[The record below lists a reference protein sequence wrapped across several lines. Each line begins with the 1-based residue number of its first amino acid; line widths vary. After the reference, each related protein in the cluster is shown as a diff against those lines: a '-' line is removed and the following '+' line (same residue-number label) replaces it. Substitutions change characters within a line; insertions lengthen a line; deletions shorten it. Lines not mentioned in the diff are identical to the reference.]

1 MKLTAN
7 GITIA
12 YEEFGPET
20 GEPLILIR
28 GLGSQMVHWPR
39 QLYEGFAARG
49 YRTVIFDN
57 RDVGLSQRCPA
68 DGVPD
73 GAGDIA
79 AMIDAGEAPPPAY
92 GLDDMALDVTGLMD
106 ALGMERAHIFGISM
120 GGLIAQILAARH
132 PGRLLSAT
140 IVMSS
145 ARRLEPETMK
155 GLLATPETREAHQ
168 DSWVES
174 DRNWGSPGFPMSEEE
189 VREQAGRAWDRG
201 LDADGI
207 NRQVLAILS
216 CENLR
221 ERLGGIALPCL
232 VIHGADDALIPPEA
246 GRGIAAGIPG
256 ASLSVIDGMGHVIT
270 PALAPLI
277 VRNVDDFISKA

>member
-7 GITIA
+7 GLTIA
-12 YEEFGPET
+12 YEEYGPKA

-73 GAGDIA
+73 RAGDIA
-79 AMIDAGEAPPPAY
+79 AMIDAGETPPPAY

-106 ALGMERAHIFGISM
+106 ALGMDRAHIFGISM

-132 PGRLLSAT
+132 QPRLHSAT

-145 ARRLEPETMK
+145 AGRLEPETMK
-155 GLLATPETREAHQ
+155 GLLATLETREEHQ

-216 CENLR
+216 CEDRREMLR
-221 ERLGGIALPCL
+221 AIDLPCL

-246 GRGIAAGIPG
+246 GRGIAEGIPG
-256 ASLSVIDGMGHVIT
+256 AALSVIDGMGHVIT
-270 PALAPLI
+270 PTLAPLI
-277 VRNVDDFISKA
+277 VRTVDDFISKA